1 MGILTK
7 SIQQPLTP
15 SFSTQKWLRVLDLPH
30 PEHLITAESV
40 ENGKPDPTCYNL
52 GRTRLS
58 LTSPD
63 KQVLVFED
71 SPAGIRSGKA
81 AGCKVIGLVTSHTI
95 EQVLSAEPDWIV
107 RDLSSVK
114 LVNVTTAAGEDGKQ
128 VVTGITLEVKDA
140 FVVKK

>member
-1 MGILTK
+1 MFY
-7 SIQQPLTP
+7 SN
-15 SFSTQKWLRVLDLPH
+15 QKWLGVLGLPQ

-40 ENGKPDPTCYNL
+40 ENGKPDPACYSL
-52 GRTRLS
+52 GRSRLS
-58 LTSPD
+58 LAAPD
-63 KQVLVFED
+63 KQILVFED

-95 EQVLSAEPDWIV
+95 EQVLSAEPDWVV

-114 LVNVTTAAGEDGKQ
+114 LVGTTTATGEDGKQ
-128 VVTGITLEVKDA
+128 VVTGITLEIKDA